1 MIVEG
6 GRSACAA
13 SRPTRKE
20 LNGEVSIGMSL
31 TFDVTSARALINPSF
46 PPSTWSNGSC
56 APQVLLLVT
65 PKYTSSRAAASLM
78 MRDRTPPSIAR
89 FVWTPPLVRREAVLR
104 RNQFGGSICRP
115 SFSIL
120 YFSINFSM

>member
-20 LNGEVSIGMSL
+20 LNWEVSIGMSL
-31 TFDVTSARALINPSF
+31 TFDVTSARALTNPSF
-46 PPSTWSNGSC
+46 PPSTRSNTSC

-65 PKYTSSRAAASLM
+65 LKYSASRVVASM
-78 MRDRTPPSIAR
+78 MTHFGRHAQRTASGECIEARGARPPAR
-89 FVWTPPLVRREAVLR
+89 CG
-104 RNQFGGSICRP
+104 N
-115 SFSIL
+115 
-120 YFSINFSM
+120 SINFSFLE